1 MFSKCHFYILKIKRN
16 ILVLVFLGFCAS
28 LLLFS
33 TSNLPAIKK
42 GLTLWANSVVPS
54 LFPFFVA
61 TELLMNTNFVT
72 ILGRFLTK
80 IMKPFFNIRGEGAF
94 GFIMGLISGY
104 PVGAK
109 IACDFRENNICS
121 KEECE
126 RLLSFT
132 NNSGPLFIVG
142 TVGISMF
149 GNSTIGLLLL
159 ITHILACI
167 TVGIIFRFWKYNS
180 SSSDYISNK
189 NSNYKKYKNVTF
201 SNLGEI
207 LGKSISNSISTVL
220 VIGGFVVIF
229 SSIISILKSSGILN
243 SLIFTLTPIF
253 NFLHID
259 NSFIYG
265 ILTGLL
271 EITNGISS
279 ISNINI
285 KAISINVIITA
296 FLLGFGGLS
305 VLLQV
310 LSITSKT
317 DLSIK
322 PYIYGK
328 LLHGVLATFY
338 TFVAIKIFPFFNK
351 SFEEF
356 QFCSPQE
363 TKYAF
368 GERIRQDLILCNLLK
383 IPQIKENL
391 SHILELRPFKGIDN
405 LAS

>member
-1 MFSKCHFYILKIKRN
+1 MFSKCHFFILKIKRN
-16 ILVLVFLGFCAS
+16 VLVLLFLAFASS

-33 TSNLPAIKK
+33 SNNLPAIKK
-42 GLTLWANSVVPS
+42 GLALWANSVVPS

-61 TELLMNTNFVT
+61 TELLMNTNFVN
-72 ILGRFLTK
+72 ILGRFLNK
-80 IMKPFFNIRGEGAF
+80 IMKPLFNIRGEGSF

-132 NNSGPLFIVG
+132 NNSGPLFILG

-159 ITHILACI
+159 LTHILACI
-167 TVGIIFRFWKYNS
+167 SVGIIFRFWKFNS
-180 SSSDYISNK
+180 HSADYVGNK
-189 NSNYKKYKNVTF
+189 NSSFNKYKNVTF
-201 SNLGEI
+201 SNLGGV
-207 LGKSISNSISTVL
+207 LGTSITNSISTVL
-220 VIGGFVVIF
+220 MIGGFVVIF
-229 SSIISILKSSGILN
+229 SSIISILNASGILSN
-243 SLIFTLTPIF
+243 LIVILTPIF

-259 NSFIYG
+259 SSFIYG
-265 ILTGLL
+265 ILTGFL

-279 ISNINI
+279 ISGVHVKN
-285 KAISINVIITA
+285 ISINIVLTA

-328 LLHGVLATFY
+328 LLHGVLAAFY
-338 TFVAIKIFPFFNK
+338 TFVVISVFPFFN
-351 SFEEF
+351 F
-356 QFCSPQE
+356 
-363 TKYAF
+363 
-368 GERIRQDLILCNLLK
+368 NL
-383 IPQIKENL
+383 
-391 SHILELRPFKGIDN
+391 
-405 LAS
+405 